1 MQSQKISCPDSLD
14 RQYLRQYLGI
24 YKILLPTSHTSKSSM
39 WPNGLS
45 PLMRWLAIVLSA
57 YASEVV
63 MNTQGSTS
71 SKEAHA
77 PCLCTTDPHEELS
90 SHKYA
95 LQCSI
100 FMTGIS
106 SVYPLSTNKVKLAGT
121 NKAVEHFCAY
131 TSISEK
137 QSTKI

>member
-1 MQSQKISCPDSLD
+1 MWHVHGSTDYPMQSQKISCPDSLD

-63 MNTQGSTS
+63 NEHTGQHKQQGGPCAMLMHHRSTRGAQFTQIRFTMLNIYDRHFVSIPIVHKQGKTSRNKQGS
-71 SKEAHA
+71 
-77 PCLCTTDPHEELS
+77 
-90 SHKYA
+90 
-95 LQCSI
+95 
-100 FMTGIS
+100 
-106 SVYPLSTNKVKLAGT
+106 
-121 NKAVEHFCAY
+121 
-131 TSISEK
+131 
-137 QSTKI
+137 

>member
-1 MQSQKISCPDSLD
+1 MS
-14 RQYLRQYLGI
+14 
-24 YKILLPTSHTSKSSM
+24 
-39 WPNGLS
+39 
-45 PLMRWLAIVLSA
+45 
-57 YASEVV
+57 
-63 MNTQGSTS
+63 TQGSTS
-71 SKEAHA
+71 SKGAHA

-95 LQCSI
+95 LQCSL

-121 NKAVEHFCAY
+121 NKAVQVEHFCVY